1 MKKFLCLI
9 TTVIMSFLAVNCLVG
24 CCKKT
29 LTLSNDMYTT
39 YVGSG
44 MLLDYFVD
52 LEAEGISREN
62 AANAYGIS
70 AEPDDTTVVNME
82 GPWLKAK
89 KLGSTKVKLSYNGKE
104 ATIIIDVI
112 PMIDYLKKESENDGN
127 TGSSYHRYLACR
139 YFLDGIER
147 FKNPSTI
154 EIIEVFKHTTEQGV
168 VDYYMMECR
177 GQNSFGGNTV
187 DWVKVDRYGISEGF
201 SPYITSIIK
210 LDGFRPIRSV
220 ETDAKDI
227 TLAVKEY
234 LAGECR

>member
-24 CCKKT
+24 CGKKE

-39 YVGSG
+39 FVGNGIPLS
-44 MLLDYFVD
+44 YFVD

-62 AANAYGIS
+62 TANGYGITV
-70 AEPDDTTVVNME
+70 EPDDSSIASMDY
-82 GPWLKAK
+82 PWLMGK
-89 KLGSTKVKLSYNGKE
+89 KIGSTKVKLSYNGRE
-104 ATIIIDVI
+104 ATITFNVI
-112 PMIDYLKKESENDGN
+112 PMIDYLKKESESNGN
-127 TGSSYHRYLACR
+127 KGSSYEKYLACR
-139 YFLDGIER
+139 YFLDGVER
-147 FKNPSTI
+147 FKNPASI
-154 EIIEVFKHTTEQGV
+154 EVLEVFKHTTEQGV

-187 DWVKVDRYGISEGF
+187 DWVKVDIYGISDGF
-201 SPYITSIIK
+201 SPYIITYIT
-210 LDGFRPIRSV
+210 LDGFDRIAV
-220 ETDAKDI
+220 AEDI